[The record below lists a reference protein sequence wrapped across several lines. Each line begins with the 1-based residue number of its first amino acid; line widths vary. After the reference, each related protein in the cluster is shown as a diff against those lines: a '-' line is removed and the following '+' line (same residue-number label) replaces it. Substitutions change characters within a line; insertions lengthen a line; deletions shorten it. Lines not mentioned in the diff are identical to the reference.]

1 MLSAYYEVIT
11 GRAPD
16 MLRAYLLAVLIQLVA
31 VNTLSDWNFL
41 QAAIIP
47 FLGFATLIGGFIFG
61 LGMTL
66 AVGCVGA
73 VFTRAGEGRLDY
85 IAATLA
91 FAVSAWATDNWV
103 AQPVRDLLQ
112 ANQITITLH
121 RALEL
126 DRWVLIAVIVIV
138 AIFWVVRGKRRP
150 YQHGWDWMLTG
161 SFLGIIGTLA
171 WISSTWAGRPFG
183 IGTLRGSDS
192 IATFFLQGD
201 VSALN
206 WNFFMVL
213 GIPLGSLIASRRGT
227 RFQAIEFKW
236 ERIPQAIAG
245 GVLMGLGATIALG
258 DNIAHG
264 LSGVPLL
271 ALSSLSFMLTVFFGV
286 WAGVKMHWLD

>member
-1 MLSAYYEVIT
+1 MLSAFYEVIT

-16 MLRAYLLAVLIQLVA
+16 MLRAYLLAVLIQLVV
-31 VNTLSDWNFL
+31 VNTLSEIGFL
-41 QAAIIP
+41 QATIIP
-47 FLGFATLIGGFIFG
+47 FLGLATLLGGFGFG

-85 IAATLA
+85 LAALLA
-91 FAVSAWATDNWV
+91 FAVSAWATDNWL
-103 AQPVRDLLQ
+103 AQPIRELLR
-112 ANQITITLH
+112 ANQLTITLN

-126 DRWVLIAVIVIV
+126 DRWVLIAAIVIA
-138 AIFWVVRGKRRP
+138 AIFWVIRGKRRP
-150 YQHGWDWMLTG
+150 YQDGWDWLRTG
-161 SFLGIIGTLA
+161 TLIGIIGTLA
-171 WISSTWAGRPFG
+171 WISSTWVGRPYG

-192 IATFFLQGD
+192 IATFFIQGD

-213 GIPLGSLIASRRGT
+213 GIPIGSFIASRRGT
-227 RFQAIEFKW
+227 RFQAVEFKW
-236 ERIPQAIAG
+236 ERIPQAMLG
-245 GVLMGLGATIALG
+245 GMFMGFGATLALG

-271 ALSSLSFMLTVFFGV
+271 ALSSLSFMIMVFLGV
-286 WAGVKMHWLD
+286 WAGVKIRWLK